1 MVDVERPT
9 FLLQIRLHFTIAFYK
24 FFQNI
29 TILSLIDDIL
39 RRFANRNVLMPVF
52 RYHRDAAILTTL
64 FDYDSTV
71 RRKKRITVGYSLI
84 TFLITK

>member
-24 FFQNI
+24 SFQSI

-39 RRFANRNVLMPVF
+39 KRFANQNVLIPDF
-52 RYHRDAAILTTL
+52 RYHRDAAII
-64 FDYDSTV
+64 DD
-71 RRKKRITVGYSLI
+71 
-84 TFLITK
+84 TF

>member
-9 FLLQIRLHFTIAFYK
+9 FLLRIRLHFSIAFYK

-29 TILSLIDDIL
+29 TIDSQIDDIL
-39 RRFANRNVLMPVF
+39 KRLVDRDALISVF

-64 FDYDSTV
+64 FDHDSTV
-71 RRKKRITVGYSLI
+71 RRKR
-84 TFLITK
+84 

>member
-9 FLLQIRLHFTIAFYK
+9 FLLQIQLHFTIAFYK
-24 FFQNI
+24 SFQNI

-39 RRFANRNVLMPVF
+39 KRFANRNVLIPVF
-52 RYHRDAAILTTL
+52 RYRRDAAILTIL

-71 RRKKRITVGYSLI
+71 RREKRSTVGYSLI
-84 TFLITK
+84 TFLILK